1 VRKNFININLI
12 LKEKILFNSIKMNNN
27 GNILLEN
34 NFPQRA
40 IKIYILTIIFSF
52 LYLLD
57 VSFDYLIN
65 ISRFSEDYGNL
76 IWIYMIY
83 FLFKITLEIIKV
95 VLNGYYFYIELLLM
109 VDIMLV
115 DTELLYKLKIIY
127 KFIKHN

>member
-1 VRKNFININLI
+1 MRKNFININLI

-65 ISRFSEDYGNL
+65 ISRFSDDYKNL
-76 IWIYMIY
+76 FWIYMLYY
-83 FLFKITLEIIKV
+83 FFKMPLEIIKV
-95 VLNGYYFYIELLLM
+95 LLNGYYFYIEVLFLTDAILA
-109 VDIMLV
+109 DS
-115 DTELLYKLKIIY
+115 
-127 KFIKHN
+127 